1 VADWLAARL
10 GGKPLEDR
18 LRYVTT
24 TGAVITGPLEFDRSV
39 APVVAG
45 RGPR

>member
-1 VADWLAARL
+1 M
-10 GGKPLEDR
+10 EDR

-24 TGAVITGPLEFDRSV
+24 AGTVESGPLTFERSV
-39 APVVAG
+39 ERTVAG